1 MKDFL
6 TKYQFAKIRKTSI
19 REEVETKESFSWS
32 RFEGEHPTLATLLM
46 AFGQAVFV
54 ACAGAIAVGCFY
66 L

>member
-6 TKYQFAKIRKTSI
+6 TKYQFAKVRKASI
-19 REEVETKESFSWS
+19 REVETKEPFSWCK
-32 RFEGEHPTLATLLM
+32 FEDEHPLASTLLM

-54 ACAGAIAVGCFY
+54 ACAATVAVACFY